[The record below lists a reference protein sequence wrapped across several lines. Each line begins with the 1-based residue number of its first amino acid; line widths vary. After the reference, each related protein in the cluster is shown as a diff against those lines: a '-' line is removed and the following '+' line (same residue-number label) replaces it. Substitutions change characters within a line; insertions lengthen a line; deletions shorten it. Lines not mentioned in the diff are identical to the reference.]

1 MEMKTESFLIAN
13 YEYMSDTLLAKLL
26 PYSKT
31 AIIKRAKEMG
41 LKHISWNANSDQRLW
56 NNMSKKITWEEL
68 ASRVRMPEQSIRHRM
83 DELGWSRV

>member
-1 MEMKTESFLIAN
+1 MKDESFLIAN
-13 YEYMSDTLLAKLL
+13 YEYMSDTLLAELL

-41 LKHISWNANSDQRLW
+41 LKHLKWTVDHNQCLW
-56 NNMSKKITWEEL
+56 ENMSKEITWEEL
-68 ASRVRMPEQSIRHRM
+68 SERVEMPEQSVRHRM